1 MYYKKQGNEPPV
13 IKMGCAY
20 EESYFNDGYLFLKF
34 AEKNVPSETLEEI
47 TQEEYEANKPTM
59 EEEVL
64 TLAEPTE
71 QEILQAEMLL
81 NQQQIINRQ
90 NEQDMVLAE
99 LLLNQQ
105 GVYI

>member
-1 MYYKKQGNEPPV
+1 MYYKKQGDTPPMIMSGSV
-13 IKMGCAY
+13 Y
-20 EESYFNDGYLFLKF
+20 NESYTIDGCLYLKYYQ
-34 AEKNVPSETLEEI
+34 NNTPSETLEEI

-71 QEILQAEMLL
+71 EEILQAEMLL
-81 NQQQIINRQ
+81 NQQKMINRQ
-90 NEQDMVLAE
+90 NEQDVVLAE

-105 GVYI
+105 GV